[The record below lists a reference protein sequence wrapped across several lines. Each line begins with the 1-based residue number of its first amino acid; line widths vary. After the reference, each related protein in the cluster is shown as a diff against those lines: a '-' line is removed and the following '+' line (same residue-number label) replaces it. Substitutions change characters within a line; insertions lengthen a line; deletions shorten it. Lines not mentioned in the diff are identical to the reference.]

1 MRLQLQSMVLGN
13 AKSMR
18 DLSLSMVVR
27 LMRWPTGSMLGLL
40 DRSRVVSV
48 GRRVVLLGS
57 SISKN
62 PRTFNGEP
70 DPVAAE
76 NWLLKM
82 EKLLRALNY
91 LILEL
96 LFSTLLVIL

>member
-1 MRLQLQSMVLGN
+1 
-13 AKSMR
+13 
-18 DLSLSMVVR
+18 
-27 LMRWPTGSMLGLL
+27 MRWQIGSMLGSL

-48 GRRVVLLGS
+48 GKRVVLLGS

-70 DPVAAE
+70 DLIAAKD
-76 NWLLKM
+76 WLLKM

-96 LFSTLLVIL
+96 LVSTPTGDT

>member
-1 MRLQLQSMVLGN
+1 
-13 AKSMR
+13 
-18 DLSLSMVVR
+18 
-27 LMRWPTGSMLGLL
+27 MLGLL
-40 DRSRVVSV
+40 DQSKVVSV

-57 SISKN
+57 CISKTLK
-62 PRTFNGEP
+62 TFNGEP
-70 DPVAAE
+70 DLMVAK

-96 LFSTLLVIL
+96 SVYPCW

>member
-1 MRLQLQSMVLGN
+1 
-13 AKSMR
+13 
-18 DLSLSMVVR
+18 
-27 LMRWPTGSMLGLL
+27 MRWQTGSMLGSL

-48 GRRVVLLGS
+48 GKRVVLLGS

-70 DPVAAE
+70 DLIVAKD
-76 NWLLKM
+76 WLLKM

-96 LFSTLLVIL
+96 LVSTPTGDT

>member
-1 MRLQLQSMVLGN
+1 
-13 AKSMR
+13 
-18 DLSLSMVVR
+18 
-27 LMRWPTGSMLGLL
+27 MLGSL

-48 GRRVVLLGS
+48 GKRVVLLGS

-70 DPVAAE
+70 DLIVAKD
-76 NWLLKM
+76 WLLKM

-96 LFSTLLVIL
+96 LVSTPIGDT

>member
-1 MRLQLQSMVLGN
+1 
-13 AKSMR
+13 
-18 DLSLSMVVR
+18 
-27 LMRWPTGSMLGLL
+27 MRWPTGSMLGLL

-96 LFSTLLVIL
+96 LVYTLLVIL

>member
-1 MRLQLQSMVLGN
+1 
-13 AKSMR
+13 
-18 DLSLSMVVR
+18 
-27 LMRWPTGSMLGLL
+27 MLGSL

-48 GRRVVLLGS
+48 GKRVVLLGS

-62 PRTFNGEP
+62 PRTFNGEL
-70 DPVAAE
+70 DLIVAKD
-76 NWLLKM
+76 WLLKM

-96 LFSTLLVIL
+96 LASTPIGDT

>member
-1 MRLQLQSMVLGN
+1 
-13 AKSMR
+13 
-18 DLSLSMVVR
+18 
-27 LMRWPTGSMLGLL
+27 MRWQTGSMLGSL

-48 GRRVVLLGS
+48 GKRVVLLGS

-70 DPVAAE
+70 DLIVAKD
-76 NWLLKM
+76 WLLKM

-96 LFSTLLVIL
+96 LVSTPIGDT